1 MNRAFLTNIA
11 LLLAINVLIKPA
23 YIFGIDRTIQNWVG
37 KTDYGLFFAMFSL
50 ALWFQILNDFGI
62 QNYNNR
68 LIAQHPQLLDK
79 MLPNV
84 LVLKLGLAGLYLVV
98 SFAMAYL
105 LGYEGLAL
113 HLLLFLTGTQI
124 LAALVFYF
132 RSNLSG
138 LGFYRTDSL
147 VSALDRLLL
156 IIVLGTLF
164 WWYPRDLFQIKW
176 MAYAQFGTMLLTAI
190 VTGTLVWGQLSQ
202 QRFRVQWPLLRW
214 LLRESYPYALIILL
228 MTIYTR
234 VDAVMVERLV
244 DGEEAGIYAGA
255 YRLLDAANMIGL
267 LFAGLL
273 LPMFSKLLKEKRS
286 VGPLVQAG
294 LRMIM
299 AGAVTLVVL
308 LVLFRTEVMIALY
321 DEADAYWGTVLGV
334 LFPSFLILSGTYIL
348 GTLQLAAGSLTG
360 LNRLFVVSIILNIG
374 LNFWLIPIYGAA
386 GAAATTLCTQLLVLV
401 GEVWLSRPFLPAGQ
415 LRNDGF
421 RILVFIVLFASAA
434 WFLSEWLSWL
444 WVWEF
449 VFLGAMALTLALLL
463 GLLPWREWRTILAE
477 RKQESL

>member
-11 LLLAINVLIKPA
+11 LLLAINLLIKPV
-23 YIFGIDRTIQNWVG
+23 YIFWIDRTIQNWVG
-37 KTDYGLFFAMFSL
+37 KKDYGLFFAMFSL
-50 ALWFQILNDFGI
+50 ALWFQIINDFGI

-84 LVLKLGLAGLYLVV
+84 LVLKLGLAGLYLIV
-98 SFAMAYL
+98 SFTMAYV

-113 HLLLFLTGTQI
+113 HLLLFLTGTQV

-132 RSNLSG
+132 RSNISG
-138 LGFYRTDSL
+138 LGYYRTDSL

-156 IIVLGTLF
+156 IIVLGALF
-164 WWYPRDLFQIKW
+164 WWYPRDLFRIEW
-176 MAYAQFGTMLLTAI
+176 MAYAQFGTMLLTAV
-190 VTGTLVWGQLSQ
+190 VTGTLVWRQLGK
-202 QRFRVQWPLLRW
+202 QRFRVRWPLLRW

-244 DGEEAGIYAGA
+244 NREEAGIYAGA

-286 VGPLVQAG
+286 VGPLAQAG
-294 LRMIM
+294 FRMIM

-308 LVLFRTEVMIALY
+308 LVLFRTEIMVALY
-321 DEADAYWGTVLGV
+321 DEADAYWGTVLGI
-334 LFPSFLILSGTYIL
+334 LFPSFLLLSGTYIL
-348 GTLQLAAGSLTG
+348 GTLQLAAGSLRG
-360 LNRLFVVSIILNIG
+360 LNRLFIVSIGLNIG
-374 LNFWLIPIYGAA
+374 LNFWLIPSYGAA

-401 GEVWLSRPFLPAGQ
+401 GEIWLSRPFLPAGQ
-415 LRNDGF
+415 LRKDGL
-421 RILVFIVLFASAA
+421 RILTFLFLFSAGS
-434 WFLSEWLSWL
+434 WFLSEWLTWL
-444 WVWEF
+444 WVWKF
-449 VFLGAMALTLALLL
+449 IFLGGIAAILALLL
-463 GLLPWREWRTILAE
+463 GLLPWR
-477 RKQESL
+477 